1 MKKMEKIE
9 QKFSTDI
16 NIVARTEMIYIEQS
30 DIDEDEKD
38 VVQIE
43 KQSIPEL
50 IKALEKFVNT

>member
-1 MKKMEKIE
+1 MERIE

-43 KQSIPEL
+43 KQSIPAL
-50 IKALEKFVNT
+50 IDALKKFVE

>member
-1 MKKMEKIE
+1 MKNMERIE

-43 KQSIPEL
+43 KQSIPAL
-50 IKALEKFVNT
+50 IDALKKFVE